1 MSKRHL
7 AREIALQ
14 ILYGYDRQGITEIK
28 DPKELDEHF
37 QYFRVPPDIQPFSSQ
52 LVTGTLQNIVQIDQ
66 ILDRNLKKWKIQ
78 RLSPVDRCILRMAV
92 YEMKYMPEIDVGI
105 TINEAVELAKQ
116 FGTEESYGFVNG
128 ILDEATRD
136 KVN

>member
-14 ILYGYDRQGITEIK
+14 ILYGYDRQGITEPI
-28 DPKELDEHF
+28 ELDEHF

-78 RLSPVDRCILRMAV
+78 RLSTVDRCILRMAV

-128 ILDEATRD
+128 ILDEASRD
-136 KVN
+136 KVD